1 MNKDWPFTDATNTA
15 AFDSRYVLEGE
26 PICRVYHD
34 WDDGAWQFH
43 PDRIPEQSDIKI
55 VCLEH
60 VFELDPTV
68 GKLHD
73 LPCGW
78 TAERTNQQSPW
89 VRLKDHPFP
98 VFKDDGFY
106 LDDATAHK
114 EFCEIPAAGVR
125 EGLKEGQLVKL
136 IFRFADEWSE
146 RQDNDCERMWVEV
159 LEVDAENVC
168 YRGRLL
174 NQPHLHRD
182 IDKDDELWFHPI
194 HVCAIED

>member
-1 MNKDWPFTDATNTA
+1 MIKDWPFADAANTA
-15 AFDSRYVLEGE
+15 AFVSRYVMQGE
-26 PICRVYHD
+26 PICRVHHD
-34 WDDGAWQFH
+34 WEDCAWQFH
-43 PDRIPEQSDIKI
+43 PDRIPELSDSMI

-60 VFELDPTV
+60 VFKLDRTI
-68 GKLHD
+68 GELHD

-78 TAERTNQQSPW
+78 TAERTARYNPW

-106 LDDATAHK
+106 LDDATAYK
-114 EFCEIPAAGVR
+114 EFCEIPAAEIR
-125 EGLKEGQLVKL
+125 EGLKAGQLVKL

-146 RQDNDCERMWVEV
+146 RQDNDCERMWVDV

-174 NQPHLHRD
+174 NQPHLHTA
-182 IDKDDELWFHPI
+182 IHEGDELWFHPM
-194 HVCAIED
+194 HVFAIDD